1 MVELVHGVHH
11 RSPKVVKLVHG
22 LHHGC
27 LGGDHGC
34 PEVVKLVMGL
44 HRGSPMVVK
53 LEVGL
58 PRGGYIREHEVFRGG
73 EASDG
78 ASPPKVRES
87 EVHNGTSPWEFQGV

>member
-1 MVELVHGVHH
+1 MVKLVHGLHH

-34 PEVVKLVMGL
+34 PEVVKLVMEL
-44 HRGSPMVVK
+44 RRGCPMVVK

-58 PRGGYIREHEVFRGG
+58 HRGGYIREHEVFRGG

-78 ASPPKVRES
+78 ASPPKVQEG
-87 EVHNGTSPWEFQGV
+87 EVHDGTSPWEFQGV

>member
-1 MVELVHGVHH
+1 MKLVHGLHQE
-11 RSPKVVKLVHG
+11 SPRVVELEVG

-34 PEVVKLVMGL
+34 PKVVKLVMGL

-58 PRGGYIREHEVFRGG
+58 HRGGYIREHEGFRGG

-78 ASPPKVRES
+78 ASPPKVREG
-87 EVHNGTSPWEFQGV
+87 EVHDGTSPWEFQGV

>member
-27 LGGDHGC
+27 LGGDHGW

-87 EVHNGTSPWEFQGV
+87 EVHDGTSPWEFQGV

>member
-1 MVELVHGVHH
+1 MVELVHGLHH

-34 PEVVKLVMGL
+34 PVVVKLVMGL
-44 HRGSPMVVK
+44 HHRSPMVVK

-58 PRGGYIREHEVFRGG
+58 HRDGYIREHEMFRGG
-73 EASDG
+73 EAPSL
-78 ASPPKVRES
+78 ASPPQ
-87 EVHNGTSPWEFQGV
+87 NTSCSLM